1 MFLTGIVL
9 GTVRTLVDP
18 YHRFI
23 ILSGIAEW
31 FGHIMSMPTEKEQET
46 IISQPLYAYLAES
59 LNLELINVIL

>member
-1 MFLTGIVL
+1 MQLLINMKNLIEPSSFEAEKVDKLEMISYFCMFLTGIVL

-31 FGHIMSMPTEKEQET
+31 FGHIM
-46 IISQPLYAYLAES
+46 
-59 LNLELINVIL
+59 